1 VAEELREATARIIEH
16 ELKDPRIGFVTVTR
30 VTLTDDL
37 RFARIH
43 VGVLGDEEQR
53 QRTLD
58 GLRKATGFVRR
69 QVGRRVRTRYTP
81 DLVFEYDKGLDASE
95 RVEELLRENPP
106 ASPEAGEGGS
116 DGDDD

>member
-58 GLRKATGFVRR
+58 GLRQATGFVRR
-69 QVGRRVRTRYTP
+69 QVGRRVRMRYTP
-81 DLVFEYDKGLDASE
+81 DLVFEYDRGLDASD
-95 RVEELLRENPP
+95 RVEELLRENAP
-106 ASPEAGEGGS
+106 AAPEAGDGE
-116 DGDDD
+116 GDDDGD